1 MVLFLKNVGIAPDKE
16 VRVKIVSQNVPTL
29 ELVDLPG
36 LVLARN
42 NQGDNKDPDNIS
54 ALTEECAKKYLE
66 SSNTGVM

>member
-1 MVLFLKNVGIAPDKE
+1 MVLFLKSVGIAPDKE

-42 NQGDNKDPDNIS
+42 NLGDNQDPDNIS

-66 SSNTGVM
+66 SSNTGVW